1 MHGNAWKRKAYYP
14 SHFKVG
20 CTFSGCKSSWIQW
33 VSCVWGL
40 TPLHEIWW
48 VLSAVCFNHLK
59 TISFIAFLFFFFN
72 NNYCMIYNVTT
83 LTALQPCESLAYFGQ
98 CFALCSQEMAV
109 GSERAW
115 VHMGSRWCWC
125 CFHKSCLGGRGEK
138 QLTLITGMTCWMLVP
153 GVSASE
159 HN

>member
-1 MHGNAWKRKAYYP
+1 MEMLEREKLTTLVISRWGVH
-14 SHFKVG
+14 SVG
-20 CTFSGCKSSWIQW
+20 VNHHESSG
-33 VSCVWGL
+33 
-40 TPLHEIWW
+40 
-48 VLSAVCFNHLK
+48 SAVSGGWLLCMKYGGFCQLFVSTILK
-59 TISFIAFLFFFFN
+59 PLALLLSFFFFFFN
-72 NNYCMIYNVTT
+72 NNYCMIYNVTA
-83 LTALQPCESLAYFGQ
+83 LTALQPCESLAYLGQ

-109 GSERAW
+109 GSERTR

-138 QLTLITGMTCWMLVP
+138 QFTLITGMTCWMLVP